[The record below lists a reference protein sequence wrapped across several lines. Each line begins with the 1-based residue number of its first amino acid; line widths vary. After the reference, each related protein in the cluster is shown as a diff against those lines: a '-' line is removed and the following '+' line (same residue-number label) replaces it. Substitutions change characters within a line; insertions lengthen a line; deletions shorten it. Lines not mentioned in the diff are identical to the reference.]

1 MKNVILS
8 VALVALSGLG
18 NVSASGHGALR
29 DSIGQFVA
37 GFKAE
42 TGVAVMLPDGDT
54 LSMNNNRR
62 YPMLSVVKLPLGMAV
77 ADMMERRRLPLDTE
91 VEVAKADLL
100 PDTYSP
106 LRDARPNGGFQ
117 MTVEELLNYSL
128 QLSDNNACDI
138 LFRFVGGTAVVER
151 YVHSIGV
158 QECNIRCTE
167 EQMHFHPD
175 DCYLNYSTPLA
186 AVRLL
191 NVLGEEAK
199 ERPLFGHVMQ
209 TIGACE
215 TGLNRIPHPLTDT
228 GAVVYHKTGTGGYN
242 ARGQLVA
249 VNDIGIVE
257 LPGGITYTLAVFVK
271 DSSES
276 PETTESIIAG
286 VSKIVYDYVIENN
299 KKY

>member
-8 VALVALSGLG
+8 VVLVALSGLG
-18 NVSASGHGALR
+18 NVSASEHGALR

-54 LSMNNNRR
+54 LSVNNNRR

-106 LRDARPNGGFQ
+106 LRDARPDGGFQ

-167 EQMHFHPD
+167 EQMHFRPD

-199 ERPLFGHVMQ
+199 ERPLFGRVMQ

>member
-8 VALVALSGLG
+8 VVLVALSGLG
-18 NVSASGHGALR
+18 SVSASEHGALR

-54 LSMNNNRR
+54 LSVNNNRR

-106 LRDARPNGGFQ
+106 LRDARPDGGFQ

-167 EQMHFHPD
+167 EQMHFRPD

>member
-8 VALVALSGLG
+8 VVLVALSGLG
-18 NVSASGHGALR
+18 NVSASEHGALR

-54 LSMNNNRR
+54 LSVNNNRR

-91 VEVAKADLL
+91 VEVAKTDLV

-106 LRDARPNGGFQ
+106 LRDARPDGGFQ

-167 EQMHFHPD
+167 EQMHFRPD

-271 DSSES
+271 D
-276 PETTESIIAG
+276 
-286 VSKIVYDYVIENN
+286 
-299 KKY
+299 

>member
-54 LSMNNNRR
+54 LSVNNNRR

>member
-8 VALVALSGLG
+8 VVLVALSGLG
-18 NVSASGHGALR
+18 SVSASEHGALC
-29 DSIGQFVA
+29 DSIRRFVA

-54 LSMNNNRR
+54 LSVNNNRR

-106 LRDARPNGGFQ
+106 LRDARPDGGFQ

-242 ARGQLVA
+242 VRGQLVA

>member
-1 MKNVILS
+1 MKNEILS
-8 VALVALSGLG
+8 VVLVALSGLG
-18 NVSASGHGALR
+18 SVSASEHGALC
-29 DSIGQFVA
+29 DSIRRFVA

-54 LSMNNNRR
+54 LSVNNNRR

-257 LPGGITYTLAVFVK
+257 LPGGITYALAVFVK

>member
-18 NVSASGHGALR
+18 SVSASEHGALC
-29 DSIGQFVA
+29 DSIRRFVA

-54 LSMNNNRR
+54 LSVNNNRR

-91 VEVAKADLL
+91 VEVAKTDLV

>member
-8 VALVALSGLG
+8 VVLVALSGLG
-18 NVSASGHGALR
+18 SVSASEHGALR
-29 DSIGQFVA
+29 DSIRRFVA

-54 LSMNNNRR
+54 LSVNNNRR

-286 VSKIVYDYVIENN
+286 ISKIVYDYVIENN

>member
-1 MKNVILS
+1 
-8 VALVALSGLG
+8 
-18 NVSASGHGALR
+18 
-29 DSIGQFVA
+29 
-37 GFKAE
+37 
-42 TGVAVMLPDGDT
+42 MLPDGDT
-54 LSMNNNRR
+54 LSVNNNRR

-91 VEVAKADLL
+91 VEVAKTDLV

-106 LRDARPNGGFQ
+106 LRDARPDGGFQ

-167 EQMHFHPD
+167 EQMHFRPD

-199 ERPLFGHVMQ
+199 ERPLFGRVMQ

>member
-18 NVSASGHGALR
+18 NVSASEHGALC
-29 DSIGQFVA
+29 DSIRRFVA

-54 LSMNNNRR
+54 LSVNNNRR

-106 LRDARPNGGFQ
+106 LRDARPDGGFQ

-257 LPGGITYTLAVFVK
+257 LPGGITYALAVFVK

>member
-8 VALVALSGLG
+8 VVLVALSGLG
-18 NVSASGHGALR
+18 SVSASEHGALR
-29 DSIGQFVA
+29 DSIRRFVA

-54 LSMNNNRR
+54 LSVNNNRR

-106 LRDARPNGGFQ
+106 LRDARPDGGFQ

-138 LFRFVGGTAVVER
+138 LFRFVGGAAVVER

-257 LPGGITYTLAVFVK
+257 LPGGITYALAVFVK

>member
-18 NVSASGHGALR
+18 SVSASEHGALC

-54 LSMNNNRR
+54 LSVNNNRR

-215 TGLNRIPHPLTDT
+215 TGLNRIPHPLADT